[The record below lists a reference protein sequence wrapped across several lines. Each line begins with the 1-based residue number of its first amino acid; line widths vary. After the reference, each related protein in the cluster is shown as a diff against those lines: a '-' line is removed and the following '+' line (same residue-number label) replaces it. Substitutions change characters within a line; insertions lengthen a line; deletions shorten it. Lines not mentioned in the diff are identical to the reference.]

1 VEKTLEVLRF
11 KYLKAYISYEGI
23 QRVEK
28 YLFPLQALREAILN
42 AVVHKDYGSG
52 IPVQISVYEDL
63 FVIWNPGQLPEKW
76 DMEKLLSK
84 HPSQP
89 YNPLLAAAF
98 FRSGYIESW
107 GRGIEKIYRECRE
120 HKNPAPI
127 FDYDMSG
134 LMLSFRAGEI
144 VGEFVEGNGNFGESV
159 ENFGE
164 KSGDFGE
171 NFGEKSQKVGENC
184 DRVGEKVGEN
194 RDRVGEKLSLNQ
206 QKILDLL
213 WEKPDMSAK
222 KLALQLDIS
231 LRKTET
237 NISRLK
243 KLGLLRRVGP
253 AKGGYWLVV
262 KSG

>member
-1 VEKTLEVLRF
+1 
-11 KYLKAYISYEGI
+11 
-23 QRVEK
+23 
-28 YLFPLQALREAILN
+28 
-42 AVVHKDYGSG
+42 
-52 IPVQISVYEDL
+52 
-63 FVIWNPGQLPEKW
+63 
-76 DMEKLLSK
+76 
-84 HPSQP
+84 
-89 YNPLLAAAF
+89 LLAAAF